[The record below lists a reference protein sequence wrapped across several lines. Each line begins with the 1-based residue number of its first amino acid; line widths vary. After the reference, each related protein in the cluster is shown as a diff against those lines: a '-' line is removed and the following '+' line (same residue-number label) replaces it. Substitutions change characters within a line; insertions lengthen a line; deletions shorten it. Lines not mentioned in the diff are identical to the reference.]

1 MLDTWFSS
9 AIWPFAT
16 LGWPDDT
23 PELRAFYPTSFL
35 TTAREILFLWVA
47 RMIMTGLEFA
57 GDVPFRDVYVH
68 SVIQARDGRR
78 MSKSL
83 GTGID
88 PLEEIDVHGAD
99 ALRFGLLAMSSTQD
113 VRYSDAKV
121 QQGSD
126 LANKLWNASRLILL
140 NAADEI
146 CRRQDAADGPISQ
159 GGLDVSARRP
169 APSRV
174 EDRWI
179 LSRMERTIASVTAKL
194 DELRLRPR
202 RHRRPTRSS
211 GPSSATGTWRSS
223 SRACTRARP
232 RSRRPALAAGAD
244 AGAAAPDDAVR
255 HRGGLVLPPG
265 PPRAPRSAPVP
276 GGRRVAASTPRP
288 RPRSSGGSS

>member
-9 AIWPFAT
+9 ALWPFAT

-57 GDVPFRDVYVH
+57 GDIPFRDVYVH

-121 QQGSD
+121 QQGRD
-126 LANKLWNASRLILL
+126 LANKLWNASP
-140 NAADEI
+140 ADPAQ
-146 CRRQDAADGPISQ
+146 RRPRS
-159 GGLDVSARRP
+159 RP
-169 APSRV
+169 APRPLRAPRTAGSSRGC
-174 EDRWI
+174 ERDDR
-179 LSRMERTIASVTAKL
+179 LGHREARG
-194 DELRLRPR
+194 LRLRPR
-202 RHRRPTRSS
+202 RPGGLRVLLVA
-211 GPSSATGTWRSS
+211 SSATGTWRSS
-223 SRACTRARP
+223 SRASTTARR
-232 RSRRPALAAGAD
+232 RSRRRCSALLERVLALLHPMMPFVTEEIWSYHPARAGA
-244 AGAAAPDDAVR
+244 PR
-255 HRGGLVLPPG
+255 RPPL
-265 PPRAPRSAPVP
+265 P
-276 GGRRVAASTPRP
+276 GGRRVADRRRGRGRGRAR
-288 RPRSSGGSS
+288 RSS